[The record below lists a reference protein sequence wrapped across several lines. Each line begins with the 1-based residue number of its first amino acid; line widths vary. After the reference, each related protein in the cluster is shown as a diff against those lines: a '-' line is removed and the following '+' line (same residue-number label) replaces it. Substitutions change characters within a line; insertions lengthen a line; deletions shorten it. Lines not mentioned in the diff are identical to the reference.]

1 MKGADAAVL
10 KREALY
16 ADVWSRPGI
25 KIAAEIG
32 ISSSALKRICKAM
45 DIPTPP
51 TGYWAKKQHGKSVRQ
66 RALPAAGEQT
76 RLEWVVDL
84 ANSRCQREKTQ
95 SILQVDISAA
105 EDLPIIPGP
114 AVELAKDA
122 EHLHPLV
129 KATRAQWRE
138 DERKIDWSQRK
149 ERKRFNLDISKNAL
163 ERALIFLD
171 ALARGVEALGFSFRC
186 KLDEKAKSK
195 KSVDDVY
202 GRRGYDEPSGVC
214 WVQAGEEKISLRL
227 RERHRRVKR
236 EEAKYSWDTWDK
248 VPSGVFEF
256 SLEGSWGFQHRTTWN
271 DSKRQQIEEFLPEI
285 LATFRPLADY
295 MRDSRIRREEKE
307 ARSKRISDFRWK
319 MDRQRREEEEAL
331 EMALKKASSWR
342 KAAKLREFIA
352 EFEKRLREDNV
363 VLEEESPGG
372 ILVRWLKVRANMMD
386 PLSRDSM
393 HLADALLN
401 KLPGWYDPEEK
412 DESGED
418 EQEM

>member
-10 KREALY
+10 KREALH
-16 ADVWSRPGI
+16 ADVWSRPGT

-66 RALPAAGEQT
+66 RALPAAGDQT

-95 SILQVDISAA
+95 SILQVDTSAA
-105 EDLPIIPGP
+105 DDSPLIAGP
-114 AVELAKDA
+114 AVELAKDT

-149 ERKRFNLDISKNAL
+149 ERKRLNLGASKDAL

-186 KLDEKAKSK
+186 KLDEKAKGK
-195 KSVDDVY
+195 KSVEDVY

-214 WVQAGEEKISLRL
+214 WVQAGEETISLRL

-236 EEAKYSWDTWDK
+236 EDAKYSWDTWDK

-256 SLEGSWGFQHRTTWN
+256 SLGGGWGFGHRTTWN

-295 MRDSRIRREEKE
+295 MRDSRIRREEEE
-307 ARSKRISDFRWK
+307 ALSRRISNFRWK
-319 MDRQRREEEEAL
+319 MDRQRREEEEAF
-331 EMALKKASSWR
+331 EMALKKVSLWR
-342 KAAKLREFIA
+342 KAARVREFIA
-352 EFEKRLREDNV
+352 EFEKRLDKENV
-363 VLEEESPGG
+363 CLEGDSPGG
-372 ILVRWLKVRANMMD
+372 ILLRWLKMRADMMD
-386 PLSRDSM
+386 PLGRNSL

-401 KLPGWYDPEEK
+401 KLPGWYDPEED
-412 DESGED
+412 DESVED
-418 EQEM
+418 EEET